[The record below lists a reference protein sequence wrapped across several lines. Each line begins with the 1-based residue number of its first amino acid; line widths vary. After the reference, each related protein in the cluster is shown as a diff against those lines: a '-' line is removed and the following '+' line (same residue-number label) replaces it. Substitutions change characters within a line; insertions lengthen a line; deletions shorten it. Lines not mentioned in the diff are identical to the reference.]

1 MREEIEV
8 AAGWW
13 TKAIKKKLS
22 SHTSDPTDALEK
34 FHKSLVEGLT
44 KRCTGHWHIG
54 NPMKGCAYRSLS
66 YDSRVDPLLRRA
78 AKDAGIKVSVEE
90 LLSGSRYIM
99 FINPGTVKLRN
110 VAFFSAT
117 PEVIYQDQKENKS
130 TESSEEST
138 VKRSQKSVPLSRGGN
153 PLSNFVQK
161 GLSSMGN
168 SNYDINRYLKQQQI
182 LVPPT
187 M

>member
-99 FINPGTVKLRN
+99 FINPG
-110 VAFFSAT
+110 AFSH
-117 PEVIYQDQKENKS
+117 
-130 TESSEEST
+130 
-138 VKRSQKSVPLSRGGN
+138 R
-153 PLSNFVQK
+153 
-161 GLSSMGN
+161 
-168 SNYDINRYLKQQQI
+168 
-182 LVPPT
+182 
-187 M
+187 